1 MIVSPEIYD
10 YHFEEEDKFIIIAS
24 DGIWEF
30 MSSDEVVE
38 IVKDFY
44 LKNDLEGALDY
55 LYNESSKRWINK
67 ENIIDDITV
76 IIAFLD

>member
-1 MIVSPEIYD
+1 MVED
-10 YHFEEEDKFIIIAS
+10 DKFIILAS

-30 MSSDEVVE
+30 ISSDEAVD
-38 IVKDFY
+38 IVKLYY
-44 LKNDLEGALDY
+44 LNNDLEGALNY
-55 LYNESSKRWINK
+55 LYNESVKRWVSK